1 MTPTG
6 KVDIIPNYI
15 YFYHLD
21 KFCILPLYP
30 EQITDN
36 MKSTFAETTALSRSA
51 PVFTYSNSGPRDV
64 NFQFDLH
71 RDLMNDVNTKG
82 SNIKL
87 TSDVVDYT
95 QDDYIDVLIKYLQA
109 AALPK
114 YQVYNGGKSKSVD
127 PPMVAVRLGK
137 GIFIKG
143 VVNSG
148 VNVTYKKPIL
158 TNGKY
163 ALVTINFTVQEVEPY
178 DAKSIVQKGSFRD
191 TAAGIKVNKF
201 NK

>member
-1 MTPTG
+1 MTPAGNT
-6 KVDIIPNYI
+6 DLITNYI

-30 EQITDN
+30 ESIADS
-36 MKSTFAETTALSRSA
+36 MKSTFQSTTALSRSA

-64 NFQFDLH
+64 NIQFDLH

-82 SNIKL
+82 SNIVI
-87 TSDVVDYT
+87 SRDVVDFN
-95 QDDYIDVLIKYLQA
+95 DKDYVDILINYLQA
-109 AALPK
+109 IALPK
-114 YQVYNGGKSKSVD
+114 YQIYNGGKSKSVD
-127 PPMVAVRLGK
+127 PPMIAIRLGK

-143 VVNSG
+143 VVTSG
-148 VNVTYKKPIL
+148 VTVTYKKPIL

-163 ALVTINFTVQEVEPY
+163 ALISIAFTVEEVEPY